1 MIPNNPLIFIIS
13 LLHHIIYYIYI
24 FLLQYSAS
32 FSSTGLPKLIHFL
45 LFWHRVEF
53 KELGLPV
60 VCAYLY
66 SLPQPYSHKKD
77 YMEQKRKLNT
87 MSFSAPIRIFFFFL
101 SVLCKNN
108 TIFIFLLFCTIQLSF
123 ALFLSNPSIGY
134 EFKCGEVWAY

>member
-87 MSFSAPIRIFFFFL
+87 MYFSAPIRIFFFICALQEQYYFYFFVIL
-101 SVLCKNN
+101 YNS
-108 TIFIFLLFCTIQLSF
+108 TLFCTIF
-123 ALFLSNPSIGY
+123 
-134 EFKCGEVWAY
+134 E